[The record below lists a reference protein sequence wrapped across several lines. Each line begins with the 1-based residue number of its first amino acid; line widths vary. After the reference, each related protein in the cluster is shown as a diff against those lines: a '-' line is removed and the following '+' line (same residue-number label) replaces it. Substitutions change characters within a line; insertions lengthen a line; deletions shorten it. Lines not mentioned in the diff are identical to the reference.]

1 MTSPTIAK
9 VPGITRTSPAFRA
22 GLYELARRHGW
33 NVDAIAAVISSESGF
48 DAAARN
54 SQPGQTA
61 TGLLQWID
69 STSRRIFNMPSSAIA
84 SLSAEQQLPLVE
96 KWFKAALGGDGLFRP
111 VDYYLVG
118 WGARP
123 GLSDDYVLA
132 TKGQRTYEL
141 NKALD
146 VDSNDRITVSDLRRR
161 VESVLASAGGERVG
175 ATPFPGS
182 PPVGASRSSSVVLV
196 GQCTSLLRT
205 CENVT
210 NLTTLRLGSEGPDVV
225 YLRALLGLS
234 LSFRFDEECEARVR
248 EYQRENQLTPDGVV
262 GTKQTWPALKKSVGG
277 SP

>member
-1 MTSPTIAK
+1 MTPTIAK
-9 VPGITRTSPAFRA
+9 VPGIARTSPAFRA
-22 GLYELARRHGW
+22 GLYQLGQRHGW

-48 DAAARN
+48 DASARN

-84 SLSAEQQLPLVE
+84 NLSAEQQLPLVE
-96 KWFKAALGGDGLFRP
+96 KWFKTTLGDGLFRP

-146 VDSNDRITVSDLRRR
+146 VDSNDRITVSDLRRK
-161 VESVLASAGGERVG
+161 VENVLASAGGERVG
-175 ATPFPGS
+175 AAPFPGS
-182 PPVGASRSSSVVLV
+182 PPAGASRSSSVVLV
-196 GQCTSLLRT
+196 GQSTSLLRT
-205 CENVT
+205 CENVSG
-210 NLTTLRLGSEGPDVV
+210 LTTLRLTSEGPDVV

-234 LSFRFDEECEARVR
+234 LSFRFDDECANRVR
-248 EYQRENQLTPDGVV
+248 EYQLERRLTPDSIV
-262 GTKQTWPALKKSVGG
+262 GPKTWGALKQSVGG